1 MDNLRAR
8 TGEPPW
14 IRVGAN
20 SEDKTF
26 FDPNTEVSPPASFN
40 TSDLMRSSQF
50 SSAIFPNYSST
61 TPYPEA
67 SKILVGDGYYG
78 LSSHVRGCQHF

>member
-8 TGEPPW
+8 TGAPPW

-26 FDPNTEVSPPASFN
+26 FDPNTEVDPADF
-40 TSDLMRSSQF
+40 LC
-50 SSAIFPNYSST
+50 AL
-61 TPYPEA
+61 
-67 SKILVGDGYYG
+67 IL
-78 LSSHVRGCQHF
+78 